1 MSEPEFSS
9 ARYVSFS
16 RHCFSEL
23 SPVCAIVGGVLAQ
36 EIIKVQC
43 PLYITLQTLPC
54 KQGGKKIDIPYHYFS
69 ILFFFCVQAISA
81 KDRPYHNCFL
91 YDGVRNTGIVEALS
105 P

>member
-1 MSEPEFSS
+1 MSEPEFLS
-9 ARYVSFS
+9 ARCVSFC

-43 PLYITLQTLPC
+43 RSSIHYPANIN
-54 KQGGKKIDIPYHYFS
+54 KGKKRLTATLL
-69 ILFFFCVQAISA
+69 LFYLLSLQAISA

>member
-1 MSEPEFSS
+1 MSEPELSS

-43 PLYITLQTLPC
+43 PLYITLQILPYE
-54 KQGGKKIDIPYHYFS
+54 QRGKKIDIIFLFYFF
-69 ILFFFCVQAISA
+69 LCVQAISA

>member
-1 MSEPEFSS
+1 M
-9 ARYVSFS
+9 
-16 RHCFSEL
+16 
-23 SPVCAIVGGVLAQ
+23 CAIVGGVLAQ

-43 PLYITLQTLPC
+43 RSSMHYPANINKGKKSLSVTLPF
-54 KQGGKKIDIPYHYFS
+54 IFLS
-69 ILFFFCVQAISA
+69 LQAISA